1 MNINNPMIFVHS
13 VDEQRVFANRQA
25 YSDFLLEFV
34 AKELKDFLEN
44 SDPSE
49 WNEKGCAEKESIL
62 SLYQK
67 IASKEITDGERAMAI
82 WTEEGFDG
90 SSSTKWRH
98 SSPIDIINSYQ
109 VSDEIYDQSFIKD
122 ALNAAEHRT
131 LN

>member
-44 SDPSE
+44 SDPCVWTIKLS
-49 WNEKGCAEKESIL
+49 NHTESYL
-62 SLYQK
+62 SLYLK
-67 IASKEITDGERAMAI
+67 IANREITNGEVAMHL
-82 WTEEGFDG
+82 WCENDLYPSCETEW
-90 SSSTKWRH
+90 SH

-122 ALNAAEHRT
+122 ALNAAEHQT